1 MISSF
6 KEFEYMSENFGFLVI
21 FFVIIKIISQSINII
36 SPYFLRKSKLEKL
49 DEYQDKYKE
58 LNSYSEKTY
67 VIDRIM
73 EEEYGRILLNER
85 KISKQRIMIFLL
97 YYNLCSTI
105 KEAKKFS
112 TFLVFKESKQ
122 VLIFD
127 KSVFLKRIFFAIG
140 TTTFCIGLCLFC
152 KLQATEKLV
161 IAQDNFSLEVIILII
176 LSLWFYSAI
185 ALCVYIF
192 CPKIGDSLSTHKL
205 IKKNS
210 RTIQKISSRLAE
222 LNTIGCLKK
231 ENIPRKNL

>member
-1 MISSF
+1 MTSSF
-6 KEFEYMSENFGFLVI
+6 KEFEYMFANPGFLVI
-21 FFVIIKIISQSINII
+21 FYVIILIINWIINII
-36 SPYFLRKSKLEKL
+36 SPYYFRKSKLEKL
-49 DEYQDKYKE
+49 DEYQDKYIE

-97 YYNLCSTI
+97 YYNLCSTT

-122 VLIFD
+122 ALIFD
-127 KSVFLKRIFFAIG
+127 KSIFLKRIFFAIG

-161 IAQDNFSLEVIILII
+161 IAQDNFNFEVIILII
-176 LSLWFYSAI
+176 LTLWFYSAI

-222 LNTIGCLKK
+222 LNTIGCQKK

>member
-6 KEFEYMSENFGFLVI
+6 KEFKYMFDNLDLLAISFLI
-21 FFVIIKIISQSINII
+21 INII
-36 SPYFLRKSKLEKL
+36 FWIINTIFPYYFRKSKLEKL
-49 DEYQDKYKE
+49 DEYQDKYKK
-58 LNSYSEKTY
+58 LNGYSEKTY
-67 VIDRIM
+67 VINKIM
-73 EEEYGRILLNER
+73 EQEYGRILLNER

-112 TFLVFKESKQ
+112 TFLVFKESKK

-161 IAQDNFSLEVIILII
+161 IAQDNFNFEVIILII
-176 LSLWFYSAI
+176 LTLWFYSAI

-210 RTIQKISSRLAE
+210 RTIQKISSQLAE